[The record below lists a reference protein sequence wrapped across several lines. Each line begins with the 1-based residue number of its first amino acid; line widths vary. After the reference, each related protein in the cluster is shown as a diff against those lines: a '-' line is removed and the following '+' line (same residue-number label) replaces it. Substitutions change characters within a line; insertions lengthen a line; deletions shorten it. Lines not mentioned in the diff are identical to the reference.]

1 MIVDRSRRCRLD
13 GALQNPRFSL
23 FFFFFFL
30 TAQLS
35 LSLFCSLS
43 CFECVCVE
51 WRRKG
56 EEKMKGEKKRDMRVG
71 EGKG

>member
-35 LSLFCSLS
+35 LSFSLS
-43 CFECVCVE
+43 LSLWVSV
-51 WRRKG
+51 RRKG
-56 EEKMKGEKKRDMRVG
+56 EDERKEEGGE
-71 EGKG
+71 

>member
-1 MIVDRSRRCRLD
+1 MIVDRNRRCRLD

-35 LSLFCSLS
+35 LSLTICSLS
-43 CFECVCVE
+43 LSLSLSLWVSV
-51 WRRKG
+51 RRKG
-56 EEKMKGEKKRDMRVG
+56 EDERKEEGGE
-71 EGKG
+71 